1 MVRRESF
8 VRRELEDMNKE
19 FMLNKEAVMAKR
31 MAERRQGQHDRFYQ
45 LRDDKGRNILMAI
58 IE

>member
-1 MVRRESF
+1 MDG
-8 VRRELEDMNKE
+8 VRRELEDI
-19 FMLNKEAVMAKR
+19 NKEALR
-31 MAERRQGQHDRFYQ
+31 AERRVRWRQNQHDQFYK